1 MAIVTLLFLSESH
14 APTIQLKRKGT
25 GETCSTDLPVID
37 APERKKLLMRSL
49 IRPIRMLTQ
58 SPIVAGLSLYLAL
71 IYGYLYLLFT
81 TFSTIFPQQY
91 GFSTQT
97 LGLAFL
103 GMGVGQLL
111 ALLVLSWLSDWLQ
124 DRLTKRYGNAK
135 PEYLPNMPSARNKLL
150 TCVVDTDY
158 YLSCLEF
165 HCFQLVCLCMDGPP
179 NIKSIGWFP
188 LCPRDSLEQGSYLPL

>member
-1 MAIVTLLFLSESH
+1 MTIATLLFLSESH
-14 APTIQLKRKGT
+14 GPTIQLKIRSA
-25 GETCSTDLPVID
+25 GETCSTEMPAIN
-37 APERKKLLMRSL
+37 APERRKLLMRSL

-111 ALLVLSWLSDWLQ
+111 ALILLSWLSDWLQ
-124 DRLTKRYGNAK
+124 EKLTKRYGKAK
-135 PEYLPNMPSARNKLL
+135 PE
-150 TCVVDTDY
+150 
-158 YLSCLEF
+158 
-165 HCFQLVCLCMDGPP
+165 
-179 NIKSIGWFP
+179 
-188 LCPRDSLEQGSYLPL
+188 